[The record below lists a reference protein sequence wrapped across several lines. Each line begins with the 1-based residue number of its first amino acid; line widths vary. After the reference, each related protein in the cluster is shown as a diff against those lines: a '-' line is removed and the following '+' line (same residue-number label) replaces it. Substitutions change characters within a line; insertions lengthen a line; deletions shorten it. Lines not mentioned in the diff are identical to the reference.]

1 MTIEQ
6 CYQKLHGDY
15 AQVLQRLPSPS
26 LVERFVV
33 KFLGDDSF
41 SSLCKAVEAG
51 KTEDAFRAAHT
62 LKGISANLGLE
73 QLRSS
78 ASQLTEL
85 LRGETGPMPVAAEEL
100 MEQVRKDY
108 ALTVEA
114 IEEFQASRG

>member
-41 SSLCKAVEAG
+41 SSLCKAMEAS

-62 LKGISANLGLE
+62 LKGVSANLGLE

>member
-41 SSLCKAVEAG
+41 SSLCEAMEAG

-85 LRGETGPMPVAAEEL
+85 LRGEIGPMPVAAEEL

-114 IEEFQASRG
+114 SEEFQASRG

>member
-33 KFLGDDSF
+33 KFLGDNSF
-41 SSLCKAVEAG
+41 SSLCEAMEAG

-85 LRGETGPMPVAAEEL
+85 LRGEIGPMPVAAEEL

>member
-1 MTIEQ
+1 MTIEE

-15 AQVLQRLPSPS
+15 AQVLQRLPSAS

-41 SSLCKAVEAG
+41 VNLCKAMEAG

-62 LKGISANLGLE
+62 LKGVSANLGLE

-85 LRGETGPMPVAAEEL
+85 LRGETGPLPVAAEEL

-108 ALTVEA
+108 ALTAEA